1 MCSPRSRARLLAELD
16 ERTART
22 TCACACAALVLALA
36 LGEVERAERAR
47 KRKQRRQLEE
57 LVIGERELLK
67 CAERSGRRRRRG
79 RGAWHV
85 DARQRGELLA
95 HEPQRLE
102 PRKVRKLR
110 RHAVEPAHVAHEH
123 TQPLEPADR
132 GRELATAAARLCMT
146 ATLVSSPGNNR
157 N

>member
-1 MCSPRSRARLLAELD
+1 MNVRLARAHACSLNWTNGPRVPHARAH
-16 ERTART
+16 
-22 TCACACAALVLALA
+22 AALVLALV

-47 KRKQRRQLEE
+47 EREQRRQLEE

-102 PRKVRKLR
+102 PRKVRKLG
-110 RHAVEPAHVAHEH
+110 RHAVEPAPVAHEH

-132 GRELATAAARLCMT
+132 GRELATAAFSAARLCMT
-146 ATLVSSPGNNR
+146 STLV
-157 N
+157 